1 MNPAKIWE
9 HISRLKKPNRP
20 LLGVSYHAHN
30 LPAKLSPKCAFCT
43 RVELENAGEETWQLH
58 HPLGNPVDLF
68 VRWDAMVAGIFPM
81 PRAEVRPGERVTIHF
96 ALRAPAIPGKHEL
109 EVDLVKQNVAFFSER
124 GSQALRRSI
133 EVMAIPSTA
142 NSELF
147 DFAARVNPWHYQP
160 TQGVDGAEGAEP
172 AFPLFVSRASG
183 YHLWDLTGRQ
193 YIDYIMGWGCALL
206 GYAPAVVQ
214 RAIAAELD
222 SAAVVPFPHP
232 REMQVARMLTEDIA
246 CAEMVVFGKN
256 GSDACTVA
264 ARLARVFT
272 GRRTLLFSG
281 YHGWQDW
288 WMEQL
293 GFAAS
298 GVPEYPQRLIHRFRF
313 NDLADFRRLF
323 EQHRADLAGVMLEPA
338 GPVEGTQGPSHD
350 ADAAFL
356 AAVGN
361 LTREAGGLL
370 IYDEIMTGF
379 RYPGGSV
386 QAATGV
392 VPDLTCLGK
401 ALGGGLSLSALVG
414 RARIM
419 ERAMRPASY
428 APTFKGEVYPF
439 AAACA
444 ALEIYRREPV
454 AEHVWRFGQRLQEGM
469 TSLAV
474 DHGVAATSVGPPFR
488 TALAFTEPNP
498 ERLRLKRTL
507 YQQELLRAGISTYNG
522 FMLPSYAHDE
532 AALEATLA
540 AVDSALKK
548 LAAAERSDNFN
559 RYIRIPLLP

>member
-1 MNPAKIWE
+1 MNPW
-9 HISRLKKPNRP
+9 
-20 LLGVSYHAHN
+20 Y
-30 LPAKLSPKCAFCT
+30 
-43 RVELENAGEETWQLH
+43 
-58 HPLGNPVDLF
+58 
-68 VRWDAMVAGIFPM
+68 
-81 PRAEVRPGERVTIHF
+81 
-96 ALRAPAIPGKHEL
+96 
-109 EVDLVKQNVAFFSER
+109 
-124 GSQALRRSI
+124 
-133 EVMAIPSTA
+133 
-142 NSELF
+142 
-147 DFAARVNPWHYQP
+147 YQP
-160 TQGVDGAEGAEP
+160 TRGVDGATGGEP

-183 YHLWDLTGRQ
+183 YHIWDLMGRQ
-193 YIDYIMGWGCALL
+193 YIDYVMGWGCALL
-206 GYAPAVVQ
+206 GYAPAAVQ

-232 REMQVARMLTEDIA
+232 REMEVARMLTEDIP

-256 GSDACTVA
+256 GSDVCTVA

-272 GRRTLLFSG
+272 GRRTLLFCG

-293 GFAAS
+293 GFAAT
-298 GVPEYPQRLIHRFRF
+298 GVPEHPQRLIHRFLF

-323 EQHRADLAGVMLEPA
+323 EEHRADLAGVMLEPA
-338 GPVEGTQGPSHD
+338 GPVEGVQGPSHD

-356 AAVGN
+356 AAVRD
-361 LTREAGGLL
+361 LTREAGALL

-392 VPDLTCLGK
+392 VPDLACLGK

-414 RARIM
+414 RTRIM
-419 ERAMRPASY
+419 ERAMGSTAY
-428 APTFKGEVYPF
+428 GPTFKGEVYPF

-454 AEHVWRFGQRLQEGM
+454 AEHVWRFGQRLKEGM
-469 TSLAV
+469 ISLAF

-488 TALAFTEPNP
+488 TTLAFTEPNP

-507 YQQELLRAGISTYNG
+507 YQQELLRAGINTYNG
-522 FMLPSYAHDE
+522 FMLPSYIHDD

-540 AVDSALKK
+540 AVDRALGK
-548 LAAAERSDNFN
+548 LAAAERSNDFE
-559 RYIRIPLLP
+559 RYIEIPLLQT